1 MPETESAQGG
11 FHADVTLRGSLG
23 EDRRTMRVDLFAT
36 HTWVSRA
43 TAERLGARTLS
54 AIQAETPSGGTV
66 ERTLGELEIE
76 IAGRKATVP
85 VVFGES
91 DDLEAIGRTT
101 LAVLLLEPDL
111 SSSSVSPRPWTHVTH
126 PPLDL
131 EKQDRA
137 LSERM
142 KKGKTEDALA
152 ALREQGVFI
161 PAIRYPTVAR
171 GQARLRL
178 TVSAAHS
185 AADVNQLVAA
195 LCGLNREG

>member
-23 EDRRTMRVDLFAT
+23 EDRRTMRVGLFAT

-142 KKGKTEDALA
+142 KKGKTEANRSHSGSPSPSGHNLDRGFCNSTRTTLTPTFW
-152 ALREQGVFI
+152 REKF
-161 PAIRYPTVAR
+161 
-171 GQARLRL
+171 
-178 TVSAAHS
+178 VSCSTA
-185 AADVNQLVAA
+185 V
-195 LCGLNREG
+195 RP